1 MITTDMHIF
10 KKINSCIRKCKQFTS
25 GIRYNTDEGGKIMNC
40 TTKNKGKGQQ
50 KNRIASS
57 NIKDETFT
65 DMFLKDMREQLRKI
79 NSCVG

>member
-1 MITTDMHIF
+1 M
-10 KKINSCIRKCKQFTS
+10 R
-25 GIRYNTDEGGKIMNC
+25 GEKIMNC
-40 TTKNKGKGQQ
+40 TRKNKGKGQQ